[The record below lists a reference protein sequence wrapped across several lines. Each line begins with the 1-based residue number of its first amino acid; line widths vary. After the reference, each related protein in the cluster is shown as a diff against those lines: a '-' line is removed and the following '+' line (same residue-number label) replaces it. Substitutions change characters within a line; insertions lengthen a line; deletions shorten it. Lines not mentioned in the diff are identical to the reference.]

1 MIRGAIETA
10 THSNVSGW
18 LYSKAFNLH
27 GQLLLAFAGN
37 RHIGSGR
44 IELFRKDIMDAG
56 LGDGY
61 SGFYFPVD
69 LRPSEHPES
78 ITIRLEASDL
88 ALLHPA
94 SAVVP
99 ADRAPAKSP
108 ARPQDA
114 VLAGRSVAKAAGQWS
129 RA

>member
-1 MIRGAIETA
+1 MIRGALETA
-10 THSNVSGW
+10 SRSNVSGW

-27 GQLLLAFAGN
+27 GQLLLAFAGK
-37 RHIGSGR
+37 RHVGSGR
-44 IELFRKDIMDAG
+44 IELFRKDILEAG

-78 ITIRLEASDL
+78 ITIRLEACDL

-94 SAVVP
+94 SVILP
-99 ADRAPAKSP
+99 AER
-108 ARPQDA
+108 
-114 VLAGRSVAKAAGQWS
+114 VVAKPPVRTMGTVSAERPMAFNTGHVS

>member
-1 MIRGAIETA
+1 MIRGALESA
-10 THSNVSGW
+10 SRNNVSGW

-27 GQLLLAFAGN
+27 GQLLLAFVGK
-37 RHIGSGR
+37 RHVGSGR
-44 IELFRKDIMDAG
+44 VELFRKDILDAG

-78 ITIRLEASDL
+78 IAIRLEASDL
-88 ALLHPA
+88 SLLHPA
-94 SAVVP
+94 SIVVP
-99 ADRAPAKSP
+99 AERAPARLPTRTLGGIP
-108 ARPQDA
+108 ADRPMA
-114 VLAGRSVAKAAGQWS
+114 VAAGQSS